1 MLRQNGDICLTAFWQ
16 REFDMAK
23 ATFFDNIADDSGFRH
38 LTVFFNN
45 TEPFEF
51 EVVAP
56 DEVVFTASNDLTM
69 VLTGT
74 GFAAGE
80 EGLSAGKIKSVNF
93 FNAEGDKLATVTDIS
108 INAAIFSDRLNETDT
123 SSVFLNLA
131 FKGKD
136 VHRASNL
143 GDTLLAGKGNDRL
156 IGGDGADSLFS
167 GRGNDKLTGGEGT
180 DFFYYRKGDGHDVIL
195 DFDAVGGFGE
205 QDLVS
210 VDNDM
215 VNDATIRKSGRS
227 DTLVDFGG
235 GDTILFKGVKPGQ
248 IDKFDDMFDF

>member
-1 MLRQNGDICLTAFWQ
+1 
-16 REFDMAK
+16 MAK
-23 ATFFDNIADDSGFRH
+23 ATFFDKIADDSGFRS
-38 LTVFFNN
+38 LSAFFD
-45 TEPFEF
+45 TLEPFEF
-51 EVVAP
+51 EVTAP
-56 DEVVFTASNDLTM
+56 NEVVFTASNDLTM

-74 GFAAGE
+74 GFAADD

-108 INAAIFSDRLNETDT
+108 ISAAAFSDRLNETDT
-123 SSVFLNLA
+123 TNVFLNLA

-143 GDTLLAGKGNDRL
+143 GDTLFAGKGNDRL
-156 IGGDGADSLFS
+156 IGGDGTDSLFS
-167 GRGNDKLTGGEGT
+167 GAGRDRLSGGDGG
-180 DFFYYRKGDGHDVIL
+180 DLFYYRKGDGHDVIL

-205 QDLVS
+205 QDFVS

-215 VNDATIRKSGRS
+215 VADATIRKSGRS

-235 GDTILFKGVKPGQ
+235 GDTILFRGVKPAQ

>member
-1 MLRQNGDICLTAFWQ
+1 
-16 REFDMAK
+16 MAK

-38 LTVFFNN
+38 LTVFFNSS
-45 TEPFEF
+45 EPFTF
-51 EVVAP
+51 EVVSTTK
-56 DEVVFTASNDLTM
+56 VVFTSNDDFTM
-69 VLTGT
+69 VLDGT
-74 GFAAGE
+74 DFGFDAE
-80 EGLSAGKIKSVNF
+80 LGLNSGKITSATL
-93 FNAEGDKLATVTDIS
+93 FNAEGDKLASVTDFKIS
-108 INAAIFSDRLNETDT
+108 AAIFHNQLDETDT
-123 SSVFLNLA
+123 TSAFMNLA

-143 GDTLLAGKGNDRL
+143 GDTMFAGKGNDRM
-156 IGGDGADSLFS
+156 IGGDGVDSLFS
-167 GRGNDKLTGGEGT
+167 GRGRDKLSGGDGG
-180 DFFYYRKGDGHDVIL
+180 DLFYYRKGDGRDVIL

-215 VNDATIRKSGRS
+215 VRGATIRKSGKS

-235 GDTILFKGVKPGQ
+235 GDSILFKGVRPGQ